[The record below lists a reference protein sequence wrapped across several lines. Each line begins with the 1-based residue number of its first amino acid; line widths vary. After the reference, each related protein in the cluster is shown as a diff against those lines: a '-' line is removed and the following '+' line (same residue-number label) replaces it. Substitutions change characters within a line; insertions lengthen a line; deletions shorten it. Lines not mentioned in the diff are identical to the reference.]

1 MYMATKKKAARS
13 MSEDH
18 KKALAEGREQSAAVR
33 RYLEALEESKPRR
46 GRKRTPESIQKQLE
60 RINQQIASA
69 SPLRKLSLEQQRI
82 ELEQALENLQRES
95 SGPDL
100 ATLEKDF
107 VKAAKAYS
115 ERKGISYQAW
125 RKVGVPADVLKKAG
139 ITRASR

>member
-1 MYMATKKKAARS
+1 